1 MTAAQIG
8 GAVVQQ
14 GYGSLAPF
22 IVEYFGINKAQLGAS
37 FTLIMLGS
45 AFTVALGG
53 MAVDRFG
60 ERNMTIFAG
69 VGIFVTLTLAA
80 LMPAYGGMIA
90 CLFIMG
96 LTYGAM
102 TPAGGRAILTWFT
115 RDRGFAMSIRQ
126 MGVPIG
132 AMLGGFMLPLLAS
145 HWNYRVA
152 LFGGAVLALV
162 LTAGAASLYHDA
174 SENAFPAPHFRQVFG
189 GLRTIALDPRMLALA
204 ATCALLAVAQQ
215 TMVGFLTLTAVN
227 RAHFSVTIAAGVFI
241 AAQAASMF
249 GRLVWGRASD
259 ILFGGDRVMPIALSC
274 GLLVFAAV
282 GLAFTAPGAT
292 LLLFASAVLYG
303 FTGAGW
309 NGLFAAAMAEIGG
322 ARFAGSAIGVGLTS
336 VFFAG
341 AAGPFAFGAF
351 ADAYGLS
358 SAWLG
363 IAVLAAIG
371 VIPAVLARR
380 AFAAA
385 ALRERAALG

>member
-22 IVEYFGINKAQLGAS
+22 IVEYFRINKAALGAS

-53 MAVDRFG
+53 MAVDHFG

-69 VGIFVTLTLAA
+69 VGIFVTLTMAA
-80 LMPAYGGMIA
+80 LMPTYGAMIA
-90 CLFIMG
+90 WLFIMG

-115 RDRGFAMSIRQ
+115 RDRGFAMSVRQ

-145 HWNYRVA
+145 HWNYRAA
-152 LFGGAVLALV
+152 LFGGAILALV
-162 LTAGAASLYHDA
+162 LTAGAAMLYHDA
-174 SENAFPAPHFRQVFG
+174 SEEAFPAPRFRQVFG
-189 GLRTIALDPRMLALA
+189 GIRSIVLDPRMLCLA
-204 ATCALLAVAQQ
+204 TTCALLAVAQQ
-215 TMVGFLTLTAVN
+215 TMVGFIALTAVN
-227 RAHFSVTIAAGVFI
+227 RAHLSIAVAAGVFI
-241 AAQAASMF
+241 AAQAASMT

-259 ILFGGDRVMPIALSC
+259 IVFGGDRVIPIALSC
-274 GLLVFAAV
+274 GLLVFAAA
-282 GLAFTAPGAT
+282 GLAITSPGAT
-292 LLLFASAVLYG
+292 LVLFASALLYG

-322 ARFAGSAIGVGLTS
+322 ARFAGSAIGIGLTA

-341 AAGPFAFGAF
+341 AAGPLAFGAF

-358 SAWLG
+358 SAWWL
-363 IAVLAAIG
+363 IAALAAIG

-385 ALRERAALG
+385 KLRERASLG